1 MILNSSTNFDKISKQ
16 IFHYIAGT
24 FGASKGAI
32 YTYNATSNI
41 FSLQIQRN
49 FNFESSFTLNQKLIS
64 YISKTSAV
72 KTIDLIIDEITDSV
86 FLTNIKEQKGSI
98 LAPIIFSSKL
108 LGFIILGKKL
118 TKKKYS
124 NLDFQLLQ
132 IICNNLSSSLN
143 NSNLLFSIKNQKNK
157 LNKTLFELETFFDTS
172 KILHNISE
180 SDAIYENILYRAISL
195 MNVEGGIM
203 FTLQNQSP
211 ICILSAILHHN
222 EDKVKNELFT
232 KNFKYFNECL
242 KTNSSIIINNV
253 EHKKLL
259 TIGWNNV
266 IICPLRG
273 SQSIYGFLILG
284 QKETINGV
292 MPFNEEDIELGNVIS
307 MQSGLALENK
317 LLINDLEK
325 EKKSVRNI
333 IRSIGNGIITLNMLG
348 EVETYNDQAKNILE
362 KNDLELKNHHYLF
375 LFDDNPKI
383 IDSIT
388 KCIDRGSSVIEPNMS
403 LKINSKNKN
412 INFTS
417 RPLIDDK
424 GNYIGVILGIEN
436 ITDELRLKN
445 TFKRY
450 VSENIVDQIID
461 DKLDL
466 GMGGKLKDVTILFSD
481 IRGFTEI
488 SEKIKPDEVVSLLNE
503 YYTKMIEIIFKYNGT
518 LDKIVGDELMVVFGA
533 PLKIKNAPNAALETA
548 IEMQK
553 QLIEFNKKSMIS
565 IKIGIGINS
574 GKVISG
580 NIGSE
585 VRSDY
590 TVIGGN
596 VNLASRLCSN
606 AKSNEILVSKQT
618 YDLINKKK
626 SLKKMVSFKAKGIE
640 KEIENWRV
648 EY

>member
-1 MILNSSTNFDKISKQ
+1 
-16 IFHYIAGT
+16 
-24 FGASKGAI
+24 
-32 YTYNATSNI
+32 
-41 FSLQIQRN
+41 
-49 FNFESSFTLNQKLIS
+49 
-64 YISKTSAV
+64 
-72 KTIDLIIDEITDSV
+72 
-86 FLTNIKEQKGSI
+86 
-98 LAPIIFSSKL
+98 
-108 LGFIILGKKL
+108 
-118 TKKKYS
+118 
-124 NLDFQLLQ
+124 
-132 IICNNLSSSLN
+132 
-143 NSNLLFSIKNQKNK
+143 
-157 LNKTLFELETFFDTS
+157 
-172 KILHNISE
+172 
-180 SDAIYENILYRAISL
+180 
-195 MNVEGGIM
+195 
-203 FTLQNQSP
+203 
-211 ICILSAILHHN
+211 
-222 EDKVKNELFT
+222 
-232 KNFKYFNECL
+232 
-242 KTNSSIIINNV
+242 
-253 EHKKLL
+253 
-259 TIGWNNV
+259 
-266 IICPLRG
+266 
-273 SQSIYGFLILG
+273 
-284 QKETINGV
+284 
-292 MPFNEEDIELGNVIS
+292 
-307 MQSGLALENK
+307 
-317 LLINDLEK
+317 
-325 EKKSVRNI
+325 
-333 IRSIGNGIITLNMLG
+333 MLG

-362 KNDLELKNHHYLF
+362 KNDLDLKNHHYLF

-388 KCIDRGSSVIEPNMS
+388 KCIDKGSSVMEPNMI

-533 PLKIKNAPNAALETA
+533 PLKIENAPNAALETA
-548 IEMQK
+548 IEMQR
-553 QLIEFNKKSMIS
+553 QLIEFNKKSLIS

-618 YDLINKKK
+618 FDLINNKN
-626 SLKKMVSFKAKGIE
+626 SLEKMVSFKAKGIE